1 MTEDQMA
8 VERDTSI
15 RRANAA
21 TLMWEQGPISIKF
34 GAQESCIYFLVG
46 GVLVR
51 ERFLPPAHE
60 SLAPAIWI
68 TKERALSWLDP
79 ANPQI
84 KVESLNDG
92 DRIRLTFTV
101 PHGMFEIS
109 FEHAMIPKE
118 ALDAILTTP

>member
-8 VERDTSI
+8 VVRDTQI
-15 RRANAA
+15 RRAKAA

-51 ERFLPPAHE
+51 ERFLPPE
-60 SLAPAIWI
+60 SLSPSIWI
-68 TKERALSWLDP
+68 TKERALAWLDP

-109 FEHAMIPKE
+109 FKHAMIPKE
-118 ALDAILTTP
+118 ALDAFLTTP